1 MRKKC
6 LTSSATFMQKT
17 LTFKHIFSK
26 KKKKRILKK
35 KKHKASKVCVQMK
48 TGRSLISQQAQSFL
62 QEKQPRNVTS
72 NVSYRIFF
80 NMYCLV

>member
-26 KKKKRILKK
+26 KKKKKKDLKEK
-35 KKHKASKVCVQMK
+35 KNTKQVKYVSKW
-48 TGRSLISQQAQSFL
+48 RQAG
-62 QEKQPRNVTS
+62 P
-72 NVSYRIFF
+72 
-80 NMYCLV
+80 

>member
-26 KKKKRILKK
+26 KKKRILKK
-35 KKHKASKVCVQMK
+35 KNHKASKVCVQMK

-72 NVSYRIFF
+72 NVSYRMFF